1 MGCQMNEYDSD
12 LVGRFL
18 ANWGLAPADNHENAD
33 LIIMN
38 TCTVRAKAQ
47 QKAFSILGRMAALKK
62 KRKPDL
68 TLGIMGCVAQQQGP
82 DLINRF
88 PELDFVLGTR
98 EIGRIPQILDR
109 VINGHE
115 KVVAVDLAQT
125 KSFPDMNDNYYQGR
139 VKGYLSIMEGC
150 NNFCSFCIVPFV
162 RGREVSRPSQD
173 IIREA
178 ESLISQGI
186 KEITLLGQN
195 VNSYLSLEEKDVDFP
210 MLLKML
216 NRLDGLRR
224 IRFTTSHPKDLSGE
238 LIRCFE
244 ELDKLCPHIHLPLQ
258 SGSNKILSRMNRRY
272 TREEYLELVRKLRD
286 MRPDLSITSDIIVG
300 FPGETDEDFEMTL
313 ELIKIIEFD
322 GIYSFKY
329 SDRRGTLAEKMDGK
343 VDEGEKAARLL
354 KLQAIQHDITL
365 KRNNNYVGRLQDVLV
380 EGESK
385 KGGQLTGRTGSNKI
399 VNFRCN
405 SKYLGN
411 FVKVLIKV
419 AFTNSLQGL
428 LVDGQ

>member
-1 MGCQMNEYDSD
+1 MNEYDSD

-18 ANWGLAPADNHENAD
+18 VNSGLAPADNHGNAD
-33 LIIMN
+33 FIIIN

-62 KRKPDL
+62 KRRPDL
-68 TLGIMGCVAQQQGP
+68 ILGIMGCVAQQEGP

-98 EIGRIPQILDR
+98 EIGRFPEILDR
-109 VINGHE
+109 VMNGHE
-115 KVVAVDLAQT
+115 KVVAVDLSQI
-125 KSFPDMNDNYYQGR
+125 KSFPDMNHNYYQGR

-162 RGREVSRPSQD
+162 RGREVSRTSRD

-178 ESLISQGI
+178 ECLISQGI

-195 VNSYLSLEEKDVDFP
+195 VNSYLSREEKDVGFP

-216 NRLDGLRR
+216 NGLDGLTR
-224 IRFTTSHPKDLSGE
+224 IRFTTSHPKDLSDQ

-286 MRPDLSITSDIIVG
+286 MGLDLSITSDIIVG
-300 FPGETDEDFEMTL
+300 FPGETDEDFKMTL
-313 ELIKIIEFD
+313 ELIKRIEFD

-329 SDRRGTLAEKMDGK
+329 SDRKGTLAEKMNGK
-343 VDEGEKAARLL
+343 VSEDEKAARLL
-354 KLQAIQHDITL
+354 KLQGIQHAITL
-365 KRNNNYVGRLQDVLV
+365 KRNNNYLGRLQDVLV

-399 VNFRCN
+399 VNFDCN
-405 SKYLGN
+405 SSNLGHI
-411 FVKVLIKV
+411 VKVLIKGV
-419 AFTNSLQGL
+419 SSNSLQGL
-428 LVDGQ
+428 LVNRQ